1 MKFNQ
6 ALAIIVVGVFSAVC
20 AFVLVRRSNDA
31 APAAGAVSAGP
42 TLAGAQPVPGA
53 ASNTLRLLLLNSVA
67 KQAYIDRVVSDFNAQ
82 HVEVGGKPIAINV
95 QHGTSGDHWNSIKEG
110 RAQPVL
116 WSPGDESWIRIANEN
131 WRGIHNRALFD
142 QAEPTTN
149 VPLCIAMWEPMA
161 IALGYPKPLGWA
173 DLAKIS
179 SEPQGWARYGHPEW
193 GAFKWGHAHPDANS
207 GFLTVLAEVYAHTK
221 KTKDLTAADLKAP
234 GVLEYVTKLEHSVEH
249 YGLSS
254 VWIESFMREKGPA
267 YLSATV
273 QYENAIIEGNRKSQN
288 KPFKIVAIYPKEGT
302 VLAQHPIA
310 IARGDWMN
318 DELTAGAQKFVD
330 YLLSPETQ
338 ALAMSFGIRPIRPM
352 PVTEPIAPEWGVSA
366 ELPAVPNFEVPSEDV
381 LKRLTDLWLAA
392 KKPASVMLL
401 LDTSGSMAGEAMDK
415 AKEGAVSFIE
425 KMQARDELEIRTFS
439 DKIFRLQPAASIASN
454 GETARQSVRGLF
466 ASGGTHLYE
475 VLQQGVVDWSDR
487 KKRSPDRH
495 FGIVLM
501 TDGQDEGSPISLNDL
516 MDVLPKG
523 DNPETIKIFTIA
535 YGPKAQKN
543 LLQEISNKSNARAF
557 EGSVADIGRIY
568 QELSANF

>member
-6 ALAIIVVGVFSAVC
+6 ALAVVVVGVFSAIC
-20 AFVLVRRSNDA
+20 AFVLVRRTNDA
-31 APAAGAVSAGP
+31 PGAAGPAAPGP
-42 TLAGAQPVPGA
+42 TTAGAQAVPPPA
-53 ASNTLRLLLLNSVA
+53 ANTLTLLLLNSVA
-67 KQAYIDRVVSDFNAQ
+67 KQAFIDRVVSDFNAE
-82 HVEVGGKPIAINV
+82 HMDVGGKPIAIKV
-95 QHGTSGDHWNSIKEG
+95 SHGTSGEHWSSIKEG

-116 WSPGDESWIRIANEN
+116 WSPGDESWIRIANDS
-131 WRGIHNRALFD
+131 WRGIHNRSLFD
-142 QAEPTTN
+142 KAEPTVN

-161 IALGYPKPLGWA
+161 MALGYPKPLGWA

-179 SEPQGWARYGHPEW
+179 TEPQGWARYGHPEW

-207 GFLTVLAEVYAHTK
+207 GFLTVLAEVYAQTR
-221 KTKDLTAADLKAP
+221 KTKDLTAADLKSPA
-234 GVLEYVTKLEHSVEH
+234 VLEYVTKLERSVEH

-310 IARGDWMN
+310 IARGEWMN

-330 YLLSPETQ
+330 YLLSPKTQ
-338 ALAMSFGIRPIRPM
+338 ELAMSFGIRPIRPM
-352 PVTEPIAPEWGVSA
+352 PVTEPISPEWGVSA
-366 ELPAVPNFEVPSEDV
+366 ELPAVPSFEVPSEDV

-439 DKIFRLQPAASIASN
+439 DKIFRLQPAANIASN

-475 VLQQGVVDWSDR
+475 VLQQGVVDWNER

-543 LLQEISNKSNARAF
+543 LLKEISNKSNARAF

>member
-6 ALAIIVVGVFSAVC
+6 ALAVMVVGVFSAVC

-31 APAAGAVSAGP
+31 PAAAQPGPVGAAGA
-42 TLAGAQPVPGA
+42 GAQAVPPA
-53 ASNTLRLLLLNSVA
+53 ADTLTLLLLNSVA
-67 KQAYIDRVVSDFNAQ
+67 KQAFIDRVVSDFNARR
-82 HVEVGGKPIAINV
+82 VEVGGKQIAIQV
-95 QHGTSGDHWNSIKEG
+95 QHGTSGEHWNAIKEG

-116 WSPGDESWIRIANEN
+116 WSPGDESWLRIANDN
-131 WRGIHNRALFD
+131 WRGIHNKSLFD
-142 QAEPTTN
+142 DSKPTVN

-173 DLAKIS
+173 DLARIS
-179 SEPQGWARYGHPEW
+179 AEPQGWARHGHPEW

-207 GFLTVLAEVYAHTK
+207 GFLTVLAEVYAQTG
-221 KTKDLTAADLKAP
+221 KTKDLTAADLKSPAL
-234 GVLEYVTKLEHSVEH
+234 LEYVTKLEHSVEH

-310 IARGDWMN
+310 IARGEWMN

-330 YLLSPETQ
+330 VLLSPETQ
-338 ALAMSFGIRPIRPM
+338 ELAMSFGIRPIRPM
-352 PVTEPIAPEWGVSA
+352 PVTEPISPEWGVLA
-366 ELPAVPNFEVPSEDV
+366 QLPPIPSFEVPSEDV

-439 DKIFRLQPAASIASN
+439 DKIFRLQPAASIANN

-475 VLQQGVVDWSDR
+475 VLQQGVVDWNER
-487 KKRSPDRH
+487 KKRSPNRH

-543 LLQEISNKSNARAF
+543 LLKEISNKSNARAF